1 MLNVSRCYGARCHD
15 VMLIV
20 TCHTHVIL
28 CQLIKPIQ
36 WNVPCCHLNII
47 RVREAPGV
55 RSDPG
60 GDNVVTIKGQKP
72 ATRDG
77 VACRAS
83 YSSLAAEKESDGERS
98 SKVLKSPVIFVYLSM
113 ERRKKKLLSL
123 TLFRLV
129 IPILTELPVVVLN
142 EFVVVVLGP
151 ALGPLQSLITLAV
164 VLVAV
169 EALVPQG
176 KEVTG
181 SQLLS
186 TSHAHKTLQP
196 DNFISRPV
204 KRFVG

>member
-72 ATRDG
+72 TTRDG

-83 YSSLAAEKESDGERS
+83 YSSLAAEKERS
-98 SKVLKSPVIFVYLSM
+98 SKVLKSPVICLSKHAAK
-113 ERRKKKLLSL
+113 EK
-123 TLFRLV
+123 
-129 IPILTELPVVVLN
+129 EVVVSY
-142 EFVVVVLGP
+142 
-151 ALGPLQSLITLAV
+151 PLPTC
-164 VLVAV
+164 
-169 EALVPQG
+169 
-176 KEVTG
+176 
-181 SQLLS
+181 
-186 TSHAHKTLQP
+186 
-196 DNFISRPV
+196 RPHP
-204 KRFVG
+204 R